1 MCLEDRRLDGAAWD
15 VLNVHSMLGVRENQ
29 MRRRIMNAASALFL
43 EKGYKG
49 TSIAA
54 IAGQVG
60 VTRGALYWHFDSKA
74 DIFAAVLE
82 GNFAEF
88 FERMRRTVTATEP
101 DARLHQL
108 IRTHVLS
115 QLEAHHPQGPAA
127 TTFTISQLITVLA
140 PAKQRQIR
148 RMERDY
154 LEMVEQILRDGIE
167 TGAFEID
174 HVRTTAF
181 SLINLAEYVIIWFR
195 QNGEL
200 SVSEVAHLHAVLAL
214 RLVGADVP
222 TALRNVEL
230 ADAEPQSVTAPTFH
244 RADTP
249 VLL

>member
-1 MCLEDRRLDGAAWD
+1 
-15 VLNVHSMLGVRENQ
+15 MLGAGEDQ
-29 MRRRIMNAASALFL
+29 MRQRIMNAASTLFL
-43 EKGYKG
+43 ENGYKG

-54 IAGQVG
+54 IAGRVG
-60 VTRGALYWHFDSKA
+60 VTRGALYWHFGSKA

-82 GNFAEF
+82 ENFAEF
-88 FERMRRTVTATEP
+88 FKRMRGAVTAAEP

-108 IRTHVLS
+108 IRAHVLS
-115 QLEAHHPQGPAA
+115 QLEARHPHEPAA

-148 RMERDY
+148 GLERDY

-174 HVRTTAF
+174 HLRTTAF

-200 SVSEVAHLHAVLAL
+200 SVSEAAQLHAVLAL

-230 ADAEPQSVTAPTFH
+230 ANADPQGVTAPTFH
-244 RADTP
+244 RAHTP
-249 VLL
+249 VPHEGSR